1 MEEVKQLHF
10 DLDTGK
16 IIEPET
22 NEHPDL
28 HDKKCRHNVKIKCF
42 KQDYV
47 SYCTKCGKFLSTK
60 RRKILIKTKEG
71 IKEV

>member
-1 MEEVKQLHF
+1 MNEGKQLHF

-16 IIEPET
+16 IVEETTHEPA
-22 NEHPDL
+22 HPT
-28 HDKKCRHNVKIKCF
+28 KCKHNVKIKCF

-71 IKEV
+71 VKEI